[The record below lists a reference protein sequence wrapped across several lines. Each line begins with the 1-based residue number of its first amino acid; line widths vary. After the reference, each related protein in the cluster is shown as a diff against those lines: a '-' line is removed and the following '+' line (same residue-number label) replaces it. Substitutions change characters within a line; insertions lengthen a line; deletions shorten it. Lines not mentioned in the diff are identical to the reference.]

1 MQNDRKF
8 SGPQGTKN
16 RVSHFRLY
24 LFTSFLGNL
33 IAPIFSFFLPIL
45 AVGIGATVFEVGLIG
60 GAENIV
66 YAFMPFVMGHFTD
79 RGRSRHFFIISGFG
93 VLTVVSLFYSIAS
106 NPVALIV
113 ARLFEGLGW
122 AMLWPAIESSIT
134 VETSGNSGRAL
145 SLFNSSWS
153 LGAAIGPLVGGVLIV
168 FGSMRLA
175 YIATGVML
183 GGALLVNLVSMIRN
197 KNEES
202 TANDHKNGS
211 YSFVSAIRQVF
222 QRYDQ
227 KKNFQIRLYVASLV
241 LSYVAVGVLYT
252 FFGPYAKTLKMSLLL
267 IAALPVTFGLLRF
280 LIYVLTTH
288 ENFRSKLLSPD
299 KRNRIVFVSLL
310 VACSSTLLLLVR
322 DPTGAIYF
330 VAFGL
335 FAAGFSLV
343 YFVSQVGM
351 IAEANEMQMGAGA
364 GIFESA
370 IGLGSAAGP
379 IIAGSI
385 SSGSLSIAFL
395 VPPAGF
401 VIVTLLLGIDG
412 KRRGIL

>member
-1 MQNDRKF
+1 MQSDRKF

-175 YIATGVML
+175 YIATGLML
-183 GGALLVNLVSMIRN
+183 GAALLVNLVSMIRN
-197 KNEES
+197 KNES
-202 TANDHKNGS
+202 AANNHKNES
-211 YSFVSAIRQVF
+211 YSFISAIRQVF
-222 QRYDQ
+222 QRDDR

-267 IAALPVTFGLLRF
+267 ITALPVTFGLLRF

-310 VACSSTLLLLVR
+310 VACSSTLLVLVR

-370 IGLGSAAGP
+370 IGFGSAAGP

-385 SSGSLSIAFL
+385 SAGSLSIAFL
-395 VPPAGF
+395 VPSAGF
-401 VIVTLLLGIDG
+401 VVVMLLLGLDG
-412 KRRGIL
+412 KRHGVF

>member
-1 MQNDRKF
+1 MQSDRKF
-8 SGPQGTKN
+8 
-16 RVSHFRLY
+16 SHFRLY

-175 YIATGVML
+175 YIATGLML
-183 GGALLVNLVSMIRN
+183 GAALLVNLVSMIRN
-197 KNEES
+197 KNES
-202 TANDHKNGS
+202 AANNHKNES
-211 YSFVSAIRQVF
+211 YSFISAIRQVF
-222 QRYDQ
+222 QRDDR

-267 IAALPVTFGLLRF
+267 ITALPVTFGLLRF

-310 VACSSTLLLLVR
+310 VACSSTLLVLVR

-370 IGLGSAAGP
+370 IGFGSAAGP

-385 SSGSLSIAFL
+385 SAGSLSIAFL
-395 VPPAGF
+395 VPSAGF
-401 VIVTLLLGIDG
+401 VVVMLLLGLDG
-412 KRRGIL
+412 KRHGVF

>member
-8 SGPQGTKN
+8 SGPQGAKN

-93 VLTVVSLFYSIAS
+93 VLTVVSLFYSIVS

-175 YIATGVML
+175 YIATALML
-183 GGALLVNLVSMIRN
+183 GAALLVNLVSMIRN
-197 KNEES
+197 KNEDGA
-202 TANDHKNGS
+202 ANNHES
-211 YSFVSAIRQVF
+211 YSFISAIRQVF

-252 FFGPYAKTLKMSLLL
+252 FFGPYAKTLKMSILL

-280 LIYVLTTH
+280 MIYVMTTH
-288 ENFRSKLLSPD
+288 ENFRSKLLNPA

-310 VACSSTLLLLVR
+310 VACSSTLLLLLR

-335 FAAGFSLV
+335 FATGFSVV

-351 IAEANEMQMGAGA
+351 IAEADEMQMGAGA

-401 VIVTLLLGIDG
+401 VIVMLLLGLDG
-412 KRRGIL
+412 KHHGVF